1 MVYGMLVGTMNVCW
15 KDKDIALTAVSS
27 LYHCTRGIGL
37 PIALQDSIAK
47 IPTLV
52 M

>member
-1 MVYGMLVGTMNVCW
+1 MLVGTMNTCW
-15 KDKDIALTAVSS
+15 KGEEIGLTVVLS

-37 PIALQDSIAK
+37 PVSLQYSITK
-47 IPTLV
+47 LPTLV

>member
-1 MVYGMLVGTMNVCW
+1 MLVGTMNDCW
-15 KDKDIALTAVSS
+15 KGEEIGLTVVSS

-37 PIALQDSIAK
+37 PIALQYSIAK
-47 IPTLV
+47 LSTLF

>member
-1 MVYGMLVGTMNVCW
+1 MLVGTMNGCR
-15 KDKDIALTAVSS
+15 KGEGIGLTVVSS

-37 PIALQDSIAK
+37 PIALQYNIAK
-47 IPTLV
+47 LPTLV